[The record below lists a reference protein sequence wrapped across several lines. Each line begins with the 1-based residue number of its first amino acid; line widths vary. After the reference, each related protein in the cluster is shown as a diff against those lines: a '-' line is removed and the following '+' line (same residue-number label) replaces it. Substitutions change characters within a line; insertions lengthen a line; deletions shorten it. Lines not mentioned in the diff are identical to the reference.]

1 MNHDIYPRIFHESRD
16 LPCLVSWRGIIDA
29 GADMVRLY
37 GHFVP
42 KLALNVFMELVPLP
56 SDWDSASCALCN
68 FFMKISLFKS
78 VFLRS
83 TGRSSDKYHENY

>member
-1 MNHDIYPRIFHESRD
+1 MYPRIFHEPRD

-56 SDWDSASCALCN
+56 SD
-68 FFMKISLFKS
+68 
-78 VFLRS
+78 
-83 TGRSSDKYHENY
+83 